1 MNILVINCGSSSVK
15 FQFIE
20 TSPEHIASNTDRL
33 LAKGEVERVGSS
45 EALVTYQVIG
55 TAAEQAVEPIPDHT
69 AAIRAALQ
77 RLIGPGGLVKD
88 HKEIEGVGHR
98 VVHGGERLQSSM
110 LIDQDVVAEIE
121 RCIRLAPLHNP
132 ANLKGYRAA
141 RQLLPEARQ
150 VAVFDTAFHH
160 AMPPHAFHYA
170 IPLIHYTRDQVR
182 RYGFHGTS
190 HRYLNYRF
198 ARLHGHDRSAYKV
211 ITCHLGNGA
220 SMCAINHGHSI
231 DTSMGMTPL
240 EGLVMGTRSGDVDP
254 GAIFYML
261 HGKSTSPAELETELN
276 RHSGLYGI
284 SGVSGDM
291 RDLEGE
297 AERGNDRAALAIE
310 MFCYRVKKYI
320 GAYLAAL
327 NGADGIV
334 FSGGI
339 GENAPAIRARICE
352 GLDVF
357 GIRLDPEDNADV
369 QGPEKLISPRGAS
382 PEIWVIRTNEEL
394 LIARDTVRCI
404 LGIPHPI

>member
-15 FQFIE
+15 FQLIE
-20 TSPEHIASNTDRL
+20 TSPEHINSNTDRL
-33 LAKGEVERVGSS
+33 LSKGEVDRIGSS
-45 EALVTYQVIG
+45 EAMVNYQVTG
-55 TAAEQAVEPIPDHT
+55 AAPERMVKAIKDHT
-69 AAIRAALQ
+69 EAVQAALDC
-77 RLIGPGGLVKD
+77 LTGPSGLVKD
-88 HKEIEGVGHR
+88 PGEIEGVGHR
-98 VVHGGERLQSSM
+98 VVHGGEALQAST
-110 LIDQDVVAEIE
+110 LIDEEVVREIE
-121 RCIRLAPLHNP
+121 RCIDLAPLHNP
-132 ANLKGYRAA
+132 SNLKGYEAA
-141 RQLLPEARQ
+141 RKLLPHAKQ

-170 IPLIHYTRDQVR
+170 LPLIHYARYRVR

-220 SMCAINHGHSI
+220 SMCAIDHGRSI
-231 DTSMGMTPL
+231 DTSMGLTPL
-240 EGLVMGTRSGDVDP
+240 EGLVMGTRPGDVDP
-254 GAIFYML
+254 GVLCYLVHREGMN
-261 HGKSTSPAELETELN
+261 PDELETELN

-284 SGVSGDM
+284 SGISGDM
-291 RDLEGE
+291 RDLLDE
-297 AERGNDRAALAIE
+297 AEKGNKRAELAID
-310 MFCYRVKKYI
+310 MFCYRAKKYI

-334 FSGGI
+334 FAGGI
-339 GENAPAIRARICE
+339 GENSPVIRARICE
-352 GLDVF
+352 GLGVF
-357 GIRLDPEDNADV
+357 GIRLDPADNAEI

>member
-1 MNILVINCGSSSVK
+1 MNILVINCGSSTVK
-15 FQFIE
+15 FQLIE
-20 TSPEHIASNTDRL
+20 TSPEHIKSNTDRL
-33 LAKGEVERVGSS
+33 LAKGEVERIGSS
-45 EALVTYQVIG
+45 EAMVNYQVTG
-55 TAAEQAVEPIPDHT
+55 AAPERTVKAIKNHTEAVQ
-69 AAIRAALQ
+69 AALDC
-77 RLIGPGGLVKD
+77 LTGPSGLVKD
-88 HKEIEGVGHR
+88 LAEIEGVGHR
-98 VVHGGERLQSSM
+98 VVHGGEVFQASTLF
-110 LIDQDVVAEIE
+110 DEEVVREIE
-121 RCIRLAPLHNP
+121 RCIDLAPLHNP
-132 ANLKGYRAA
+132 HNLRGYEAA
-141 RQLLPEARQ
+141 RKLLPNAKH

-170 IPLIHYTRDQVR
+170 IPMIHYSRDRVR

-220 SMCAINHGHSI
+220 SMCAIDHGRSI

-240 EGLVMGTRSGDVDP
+240 EGLVMGTRPGDIDSGVL
-254 GAIFYML
+254 FHLL
-261 HGKSTSPAELETELN
+261 HGRSIHLQDLESEIN
-276 RHSGLYGI
+276 RHSGLYGV

-291 RDLEGE
+291 RDLLAE
-297 AERGNDRAALAIE
+297 ADKGNSRAALAID

-339 GENAPAIRARICE
+339 GENSPAIRTRICE
-352 GLDVF
+352 GLGVF
-357 GIRLDPEDNADV
+357 GIQLDPEDNAEV
-369 QGPEKLISPRGAS
+369 QGPEKLISPLGAS

>member
-15 FQFIE
+15 FQLIE
-20 TSPEHIASNTDRL
+20 TSLEHIEANTDRL

-45 EALVTYQVIG
+45 ESVVSV
-55 TAAEQAVEPIPDHT
+55 QATGERPSQWARATRDHT
-69 AAIRAALQ
+69 EAVQAGLE
-77 RLIGPGGLVKD
+77 RLSHATNTIKSLTD
-88 HKEIEGVGHR
+88 IDGVGHR
-98 VVHGGERLQSSM
+98 MVHGGEHFKEST
-110 LIDQDVVAEIE
+110 LIDDAVIHEIE
-121 RCIRLAPLHNP
+121 RCIPLAPLHNP
-132 ANLKGYRAA
+132 NNLKGYRAA
-141 RQLLPEARQ
+141 VKLLPHAKQ

-170 IPLIHYTRDQVR
+170 LPLIHYTRDRVR

-220 SMCAINHGHSI
+220 SMCAIDHGRSI

-240 EGLVMGTRSGDVDP
+240 EGLVMGTRPGDIDP
-254 GAIFYML
+254 GALCYLL
-261 HGKSTSPAELETELN
+261 HREGMSSQELETELN

-291 RDLEGE
+291 RDLLEE
-297 AERGNDRAALAIE
+297 AEKGNERAALAID
-310 MFCYRVKKYI
+310 MFCYRVRKYI

-339 GENAPAIRARICE
+339 GENSPLIRARICE
-352 GLDVF
+352 DLGVF
-357 GIRLDPEDNADV
+357 GIHVDPEDNAEV

>member
-1 MNILVINCGSSSVK
+1 
-15 FQFIE
+15 
-20 TSPEHIASNTDRL
+20 
-33 LAKGEVERVGSS
+33 
-45 EALVTYQVIG
+45 
-55 TAAEQAVEPIPDHT
+55 
-69 AAIRAALQ
+69 
-77 RLIGPGGLVKD
+77 
-88 HKEIEGVGHR
+88 
-98 VVHGGERLQSSM
+98 
-110 LIDQDVVAEIE
+110 
-121 RCIRLAPLHNP
+121 
-132 ANLKGYRAA
+132 
-141 RQLLPEARQ
+141 
-150 VAVFDTAFHH
+150 
-160 AMPPHAFHYA
+160 
-170 IPLIHYTRDQVR
+170 
-182 RYGFHGTS
+182 
-190 HRYLNYRF
+190 
-198 ARLHGHDRSAYKV
+198 
-211 ITCHLGNGA
+211 
-220 SMCAINHGHSI
+220 MCAINHGHSI

>member
-1 MNILVINCGSSSVK
+1 MNILVINCGSSTVK
-15 FQFIE
+15 FQLIE
-20 TSPEHIASNTDRL
+20 TSPEHIDSNTDRL
-33 LAKGEVERVGSS
+33 LAKGEVDRIGSS
-45 EALVTYQVIG
+45 EAMVNYQVTGSAPVRTVSAIQNH
-55 TAAEQAVEPIPDHT
+55 TEAVQ
-69 AAIRAALQ
+69 AALDC
-77 RLIGPGGLVKD
+77 LTGPSGLVKD
-88 HKEIEGVGHR
+88 LGEIQGVGHR
-98 VVHGGERLQSSM
+98 VVHGGEALQAST
-110 LIDQDVVAEIE
+110 LIDDQVAREIE
-121 RCIRLAPLHNP
+121 RCVELAPLHNP
-132 ANLKGYRAA
+132 HNLKGYEAA
-141 RQLLPEARQ
+141 RKLLPQARQ

-160 AMPPHAFHYA
+160 AMPAHAFHYA
-170 IPLIHYTRDQVR
+170 IPMIYYARDRVR

-211 ITCHLGNGA
+211 ITCHLGNGC
-220 SMCAINHGHSI
+220 SVCAIDHGRSI
-231 DTSMGMTPL
+231 DTSMGLTPL
-240 EGLVMGTRSGDVDP
+240 EGLIMGTRPGDLDP
-254 GAIFYML
+254 GVLCYLL
-261 HGKSTSPAELETELN
+261 HREGMAPNELEAELN

-291 RDLEGE
+291 RDLLGE
-297 AERGNDRAALAIE
+297 AEKGSKRAELAID

-352 GLDVF
+352 DLGVF
-357 GIRLDPEDNADV
+357 GIQLDPQDNSEV

-382 PEIWVIRTNEEL
+382 PEVWVIRTNEEL

>member
-20 TSPEHIASNTDRL
+20 TSPEHINANTDRL

-45 EALVTYQVIG
+45 EALVTYQVTG
-55 TAAEQAVEPIPDHT
+55 TQAARHVQSVPDHT
-69 AAIRAALQ
+69 AAIRAALDC
-77 RLIGPGGLVKD
+77 LAGSGGLVKD
-88 HKEIEGVGHR
+88 LKEIEGIGHR
-98 VVHGGERLQSSM
+98 MVHGGEKIQASV
-110 LIDQDVVAEIE
+110 LIDEDVVKEVE
-121 RCIRLAPLHNP
+121 RCIELAPLHNP
-132 ANLKGYRAA
+132 ANLKGYHAA

-160 AMPPHAFHYA
+160 AMPPYAFHYG
-170 IPLIHYTRDQVR
+170 IPLIHYTRDRVR

-220 SMCAINHGHSI
+220 SVCAIDHGRSI
-231 DTSMGMTPL
+231 DTSMGLTPL
-240 EGLVMGTRSGDVDP
+240 EGLIMGTRPGDIDP
-254 GAIFYML
+254 GAIFHLL
-261 HGKSTSPAELETELN
+261 HGKSTSFQELETEFN

-291 RDLEGE
+291 RDLLDE
-297 AERGNDRAALAIE
+297 AEKGNQRAALAID

-339 GENAPAIRARICE
+339 GENAPAVRAKICE
-352 GLDVF
+352 SLDVF
-357 GIRLDPEDNADV
+357 GIRVDPEDNADV

>member
-1 MNILVINCGSSSVK
+1 MNILVINCGSSTVK
-15 FQFIE
+15 FQFIQ
-20 TSPEHIASNTDRL
+20 TSPEHIKSNTDRL
-33 LAKGEVERVGSS
+33 LAKGEVDRIGSS
-45 EALVTYQVIG
+45 EAMVNYQVTG
-55 TAAEQAVEPIPDHT
+55 NLAARTVK
-69 AAIRAALQ
+69 AIRNHTEAVQAALDC
-77 RLIGPGGLVKD
+77 LTGPSSLVKD
-88 HKEIEGVGHR
+88 TSEIEGVGHR
-98 VVHGGERLQSSM
+98 VVHGGEALQAST
-110 LIDQDVVAEIE
+110 LIDKEVVREIE
-121 RCIRLAPLHNP
+121 RCIDLAPLHNP
-132 ANLKGYRAA
+132 HNLKGYEAA
-141 RQLLPEARQ
+141 RALLPHAKQ

-170 IPLIHYTRDQVR
+170 IPLIHYSRDLVR

-220 SMCAINHGHSI
+220 SMCAIDHGRSI

-240 EGLVMGTRSGDVDP
+240 EGLIMGTRPGDIDP
-254 GAIFYML
+254 GALCYLL
-261 HGKSTSPAELETELN
+261 HRDGVSPNDLETELN

-291 RDLEGE
+291 RDLLGE
-297 AERGNDRAALAIE
+297 SEQGNKRATLAID

-339 GENAPAIRARICE
+339 GENAPAIRARICD
-352 GLDVF
+352 GLGVF

-369 QGPEKLISPRGAS
+369 QGEEKLISPRGAS

>member
-1 MNILVINCGSSSVK
+1 MNILVINCGSSTVK
-15 FQFIE
+15 FQLIE
-20 TSPEHIASNTDRL
+20 TSPEHINANTDRL
-33 LAKGEVERVGSS
+33 LAKGEVDRIGSS
-45 EALVTYQVIG
+45 EAMVNYQVTG
-55 TAAEQAVEPIPDHT
+55 AAPVRT
-69 AAIRAALQ
+69 VKAIRNHEEAVQAALDC
-77 RLIGPGGLVKD
+77 LIGPSGLVKD
-88 HKEIEGVGHR
+88 RDEIQGVGHR
-98 VVHGGERLQSSM
+98 VVHGGEAFQASTIL
-110 LIDQDVVAEIE
+110 DEEVVREIE
-121 RCIRLAPLHNP
+121 RCVDLAPLHNP
-132 ANLKGYRAA
+132 HNLKGYEAA
-141 RQLLPEARQ
+141 RKLLPQAKQ

-160 AMPPHAFHYA
+160 AMPPHAFHYPISMIYYA
-170 IPLIHYTRDQVR
+170 RDRVR

-220 SMCAINHGHSI
+220 SMCAIDHGRSI

-240 EGLVMGTRSGDVDP
+240 EGLMMGTRPGDIDP
-254 GAIFYML
+254 GILCYLL
-261 HGKSTSPAELETELN
+261 HREGMSPSELETELN

-284 SGVSGDM
+284 SGISGDM
-291 RDLEGE
+291 RDLLGE
-297 AERGNDRAALAIE
+297 AERGTKRADLAID

-327 NGADGIV
+327 DGADGIV

-339 GENAPAIRARICE
+339 GENSPAIRARICE
-352 GLDVF
+352 GMGVF
-357 GIRLDPEDNADV
+357 GIQLDPADNAEV